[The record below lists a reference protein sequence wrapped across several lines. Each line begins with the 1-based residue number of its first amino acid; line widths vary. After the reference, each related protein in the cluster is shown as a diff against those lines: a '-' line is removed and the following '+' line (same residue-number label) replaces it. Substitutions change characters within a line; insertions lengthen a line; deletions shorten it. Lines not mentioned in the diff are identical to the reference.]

1 MTALPAGGEARY
13 LQAATSSGEVQRD
26 FSQSGCKSTGKRPQ
40 AAFERNLLPSGDLA
54 QRSGRHG
61 VRQRADSCYAL
72 CEESELLEMQAG
84 PSHSGPSA
92 QTTAVL
98 SSLQNQ
104 KKQEME
110 RQKDK

>member
-1 MTALPAGGEARY
+1 M
-13 LQAATSSGEVQRD
+13 QRD

-40 AAFERNLLPSGDLA
+40 AAFERNLPLPSGDLA
-54 QRSGRHG
+54 QRSGRRG
-61 VRQRADSCYAL
+61 GRQRVDSC
-72 CEESELLEMQAG
+72 EGTELPEMQAG

-92 QTTAVL
+92 QTDFTAVL
-98 SSLQNQ
+98 SSWQNQ